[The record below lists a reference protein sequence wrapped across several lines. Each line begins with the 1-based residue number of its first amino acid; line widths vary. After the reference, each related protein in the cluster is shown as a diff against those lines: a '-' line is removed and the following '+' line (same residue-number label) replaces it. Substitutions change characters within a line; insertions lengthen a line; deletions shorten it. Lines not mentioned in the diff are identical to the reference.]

1 MPRPARMGATG
12 PGYYRAVASRVTVL
26 ERLTAG
32 RSYPQIG
39 RDLGIAPG
47 LAYLVATGL
56 PADGSPPIG
65 HQPTPMGWL
74 PQGGTHLANPPA
86 AGPTE
91 EPGLV
96 GWVAARAAADPAMA
110 AAGQGE
116 EPAGVPGVGDDDD
129 VVVAVRTEHH
139 AIRRL
144 VAELCRVPARGS
156 HQDALRRAS
165 VTKRLG
171 QHLSAHEAAEDH
183 RLWPAVRDGV
193 PNGQALARHAR
204 WQERQTG
211 ELLHRLSRLPAD
223 SSQRLALT
231 DELLDALR
239 AHLAFEDS
247 VLLALEQA
255 VAPQQRRTIGSLGG
269 RRARDDR

>member
-1 MPRPARMGATG
+1 MGARG

-32 RSYPQIG
+32 RSYAQIG

-65 HQPTPMGWL
+65 HRPTPMGWL
-74 PQGGTHLANPPA
+74 PQGGTHLANPPVA
-86 AGPTE
+86 DPTG

-96 GWVAARAAADPAMA
+96 DWVSARAAADPTMA
-110 AAGQGE
+110 AAAQGE
-116 EPAGVPGVGDDDD
+116 EPAAGPGTGDDD
-129 VVVAVRTEHH
+129 VVAVVRAEHH

-144 VAELCRVPARGS
+144 VAELCGVPARGS
-156 HQDALRRAS
+156 HHEARHRAS
-165 VTKRLG
+165 VTERLG
-171 QHLSAHEAAEDH
+171 QQLSAHEAAEAH

-193 PNGQALARHAR
+193 PNGPALAGHAR
-204 WQERQTG
+204 SQERRTD

-223 SSQRLALT
+223 ASERLALT

-247 VLLALEQA
+247 VLLAVEQA
-255 VAPQQRRTIGSLGG
+255 IGPQQRRAIGGLGG